1 MSSRE
6 SFFLCQYTSPR
17 VQRTSH
23 VRAWD
28 EREAAKLFETEL
40 VEDDLREPGMIEVV
54 GTTHRRLHL
63 ETRFEPAAAPTT

>member
-6 SFFLCQYTSPR
+6 SFFLCQYISPR
-17 VQRTSH
+17 VRRTSH

-40 VEDDLREPGMIEVV
+40 VEEDLREPGTIEVV
-54 GTTHRRLHL
+54 GTTHRRQRL
-63 ETRFEPAAAPTT
+63 ETRFEPAESPST